1 MIYFLFSTKIRRVVV
16 CWGWA
21 LSCCPYLRISTLPLS
36 AGDRLT
42 ESQERCASFFEV
54 EGTIFKWFL
63 LSPLLFKSGLAD
75 YFCTWY
81 HLAFGTESEQRS
93 IAAVTQVQLFSVTLS
108 GRLVCGNFAAVE

>member
-63 LSPLLFKSGLAD
+63 LSPLLFRVGSQIISARGII
-75 YFCTWY
+75 W
-81 HLAFGTESEQRS
+81 
-93 IAAVTQVQLFSVTLS
+93 FSALS
-108 GRLVCGNFAAVE
+108 QSNGV